1 MGKNIPKLELQYS
14 GRLEDRSVQS
24 ERHKNLMTELQRELQ
39 GVLEMVDPN
48 FLDCMGLNRFEKPP
62 CQDLRV
68 LSTWRLFAELR

>member
-1 MGKNIPKLELQYS
+1 
-14 GRLEDRSVQS
+14 
-24 ERHKNLMTELQRELQ
+24 MTELQRELQ